1 MSIFLKIKHV
11 VMGGGNRLVSILV
24 KREFKSC
31 GNNVRFSPLNS
42 TFSYKNIC
50 IGNDVYIGPEAIF
63 SSIKQIRIGNKVTFG
78 PRVTIMA
85 GNHNFRDIGVFIF
98 DNHDKRDDDDLP
110 VIIEDDTWIGCN
122 VTILKGV
129 TIGRGAIVGAGAVV
143 TKNVPPYAIVGGNPA
158 KLIRYRFNEEE
169 IKLHETKLYE
179 NIHIPI

>member
-1 MSIFLKIKHV
+1 MECPLNFKQYVYIIKNQAFIR
-11 VMGGGNRLVSILV
+11 GGGNRIASFLV

-50 IGNDVYIGPEAIF
+50 IGNDVYIGP
-63 SSIKQIRIGNKVTFG
+63 
-78 PRVTIMA
+78 RVTIMA

-98 DNHDKRDDDDLP
+98 DNHDKRDGDDLP

-129 TIGRGAIVGAGAVV
+129 TVGRGAIVGAGAVV